1 MNWPER
7 VRKSPGA
14 SQWQPPPNNAVKC
27 ALKRPAFA
35 AADIHC
41 FRWSICLN
49 VAFVSHG
56 GSRHAYGSLELL
68 HVFAISRRVF
78 EQPGQGGRRKGARH
92 RISTAL
98 LEAIAKDFA
107 EHGEE
112 VVKITRI
119 EKPVEY
125 LRIVAGLLP
134 RELEITVGP
143 LQKISDDELEK
154 LIADARHKL
163 IDITPSNAGGGAGPA
178 KDAEPARL
186 LSPLSQTT
194 RIS

>member
-1 MNWPER
+1 MAP
-7 VRKSPGA
+7 
-14 SQWQPPPNNAVKC
+14 
-27 ALKRPAFA
+27 F
-35 AADIHC
+35 
-41 FRWSICLN
+41 
-49 VAFVSHG
+49 
-56 GSRHAYGSLELL
+56 
-68 HVFAISRRVF
+68 
-78 EQPGQGGRRKGARH
+78 QPGHPSVGRRKGARH

-125 LRIVAGLLP
+125 LRIVASLLP

-143 LQKISDDELEK
+143 LEQISDDELEK

-163 IDITPSNAGGGAGPA
+163 IDITPGAGVGEGAPA
-178 KDAEPARL
+178 SGEQVKL
-186 LSPLSQTT
+186 LQSVSKAT
-194 RIS
+194 